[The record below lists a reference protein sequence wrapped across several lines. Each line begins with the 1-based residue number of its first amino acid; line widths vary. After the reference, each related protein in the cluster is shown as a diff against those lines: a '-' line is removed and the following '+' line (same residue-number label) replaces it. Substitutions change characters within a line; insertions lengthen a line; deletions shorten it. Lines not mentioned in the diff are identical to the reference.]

1 MTYSLDIRSGD
12 ISLDG
17 PGGFAVVKGH
27 DKLIQDLR
35 CWLLEEI
42 GNDPMHPELGSALD
56 GGVLPDGTIIETTIG
71 NIITKKAALDL
82 ENELRRVIGVYQTQQ
97 LAKIRSEQ
105 MTYGGI
111 YHLDPG
117 EILLGISDIQVVQSG
132 ATLVA
137 RVTLRTADSVLIPLA
152 LPVGT
157 I

>member
-1 MTYSLDIRSGD
+1 MSYSLDIQSGD
-12 ISLDG
+12 FTLSG
-17 PGGFAVVKGH
+17 PGGLSTVSGR

-35 CWLLEEI
+35 CWMLEQI

-71 NIITKKAALDL
+71 NIITKKAMLDL
-82 ENELRRVIGVYQTQQ
+82 ENEVRRVISQYQQQQ
-97 LAKIRSEQ
+97 LSKIRSEQ
-105 MTYGGI
+105 MLYGGI

-117 EILLGISDIQVVQSG
+117 EILLGIADVEVTQTG

-137 RVTLRTADSVLIPLA
+137 RITIRTAENVLIPLA